1 MSLLNKMFSFS
12 TDSTLEMLS
21 ANEIQE
27 AVHRTTNSEKF
38 EADLIC
44 ALNHVLG
51 QSCHYGEM
59 KVMREISIQYCC
71 DVKKINIM
79 HIAMKN

>member
-1 MSLLNKMFSFS
+1 MFSFS

-44 ALNHVLG
+44 ALNHILG
-51 QSCHYGEM
+51 QSCYYGEM
-59 KVMREISIQYCC
+59 KVMHEIS
-71 DVKKINIM
+71 M
-79 HIAMKN
+79 

>member
-1 MSLLNKMFSFS
+1 MSLLTKTFSLS

-51 QSCHYGEM
+51 QSCHYG
-59 KVMREISIQYCC
+59 
-71 DVKKINIM
+71 
-79 HIAMKN
+79 